1 MRYAL
6 TFTTDVNDSWGTTDT
21 IIFEADLTTDGG
33 VAKYTKQELDDLV
46 YDILKAYGVEGA
58 EIIATSGW
66 WYLRNCEDIDIRVE
80 KGKDKV
86 KVL

>member
-6 TFTTDVNDSWGTTDT
+6 TFTTEVNDSWGTTDT
-21 IIFEADLTTDGG
+21 IIFETDSDKT
-33 VAKYTKQELDDLV
+33 KYTLDELDNLV

-66 WYLRNCEDIDIRVE
+66 WYLRNCEDVDVRVE
-80 KGKDKV
+80 RG

>member
-21 IIFEADLTTDGG
+21 IIFETDSDKT
-33 VAKYTKQELDDLV
+33 KYTLDELDNLV

-66 WYLRNCEDIDIRVE
+66 WYLRNCDDIDVRVE
-80 KGKDKV
+80 RG

>member
-6 TFTTDVNDSWGTTDT
+6 TFTTDNNDGWGTTDT
-21 IIFEADLTTDGG
+21 IIFETDSDNT
-33 VAKYTKQELDDLV
+33 KYTLDDLDDLV

-80 KGKDKV
+80 KGK
-86 KVL
+86 VL

>member
-6 TFTTDVNDSWGTTDT
+6 TFTTDINDSWGTTDT
-21 IIFEADLTTDGG
+21 IIFNTDSDNT
-33 VAKYTKQELDDLV
+33 KYTLDELDNLV

-66 WYLRNCEDIDIRVE
+66 WYLRNCEDIDVRVE
-80 KGKDKV
+80 KGK
-86 KVL
+86 VL

>member
-21 IIFEADLTTDGG
+21 IIFETDSDKT
-33 VAKYTKQELDDLV
+33 KYTLDELDNLV
-46 YDILKAYGVEGA
+46 YDILKAYCVEGA

-66 WYLRNCEDIDIRVE
+66 WYLRNCEDIDVRVE
-80 KGKDKV
+80 KGK
-86 KVL
+86 VL

>member
-21 IIFEADLTTDGG
+21 IIFETDSDKT
-33 VAKYTKQELDDLV
+33 KYTLDELDNLV

-66 WYLRNCEDIDIRVE
+66 WYLRNCEDIDVRVE
-80 KGKDKV
+80 RG

>member
-6 TFTTDVNDSWGTTDT
+6 TFTTDVNDGWGTTDT
-21 IIFEADLTTDGG
+21 IIFETDSDKT
-33 VAKYTKQELDDLV
+33 KYTLDELDNLV

-66 WYLRNCEDIDIRVE
+66 WYLRNCEDIDVRVE
-80 KGKDKV
+80 RG

>member
-21 IIFEADLTTDGG
+21 IIFEADLTGDGG
-33 VAKYTKQELDDLV
+33 VAKYTDSELDDLV
-46 YDILKAYGVEGA
+46 YDILKAYCVEGA

-66 WYLRNCEDIDIRVE
+66 WYLRNCEDIDIKVE
-80 KGKDKV
+80 KGKNKV

>member
-21 IIFEADLTTDGG
+21 IIFETNETKDEGG
-33 VAKYTKQELDDLV
+33 SAKFTKQELDDLI
-46 YDILKAYGVEGA
+46 YDILKEYCVEGA

-66 WYLRNCEDIDIRVE
+66 WYLRNCEDIDIRKELV
-80 KGKDKV
+80 
-86 KVL
+86 

>member
-21 IIFEADLTTDGG
+21 IIFETDSDNT
-33 VAKYTKQELDDLV
+33 KYTLDDLDDLV

-80 KGKDKV
+80 KGK
-86 KVL
+86 VL

>member
-6 TFTTDVNDSWGTTDT
+6 TFTTDNNDSWGTTDT
-21 IIFEADLTTDGG
+21 IIFETDSDKT
-33 VAKYTKQELDDLV
+33 KYTLDELDDLV

-66 WYLRNCEDIDIRVE
+66 WYLRNCDDIDVRVE
-80 KGKDKV
+80 KGE
-86 KVL
+86 VL

>member
-21 IIFEADLTTDGG
+21 IIFETELTADEG
-33 VAKYTKQELDDLV
+33 VAGFSKQDLDDLV
-46 YDILKAYGVEGA
+46 YKVLHEYHVEGA

-66 WYLRNCEDIDIRVE
+66 WYLRNCADVDVNISQ
-80 KGKDKV
+80 
-86 KVL
+86 